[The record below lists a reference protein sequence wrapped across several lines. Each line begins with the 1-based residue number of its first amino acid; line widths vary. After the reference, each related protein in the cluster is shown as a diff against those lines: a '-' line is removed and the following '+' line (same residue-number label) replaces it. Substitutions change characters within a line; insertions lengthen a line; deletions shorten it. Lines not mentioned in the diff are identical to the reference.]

1 MTVAQDLAAAQL
13 ADPKLFADPG
23 AVLDLYRQLRNEAPL
38 ARAEPE
44 GYRPFWALTRYHDIR
59 DIERQPDI
67 FQAGPRTVLLPTKVE
82 DAYRRIYGDPNGIKP
97 LTHMDGQHHRLHR
110 GVMLDWFGTK
120 NLKNYYDQVGR
131 IAKEFVDRMED
142 YGGSCDFCTDI
153 AYSFPLRVIM
163 TLMAIPAEDEP
174 HLLKLTQRL
183 LSPADGIGKSKNKS
197 RAAGE
202 APRDVAAEFGD
213 YFRDLTRDRIR
224 NPGHDIISTIANASI
239 NGGPMAA
246 NEMTSY
252 YIIMATAGHDTT
264 AASISGG
271 LSGLIDFPDQFAKL
285 RADPNL
291 MATAADEFI
300 RWTAPVKH
308 FMRTSTIDIDLHGRT
323 IPAGEAVML
332 CYASGCRDETVFDTP
347 DNFRVDRPLNPAH
360 VAFGFGPHLC
370 LGRNLAKLDISAFY
384 GELLPRL
391 KSVEPA
397 GDRTYIE
404 SVLVSGLKTMPVQ
417 YGFN

>member
-1 MTVAQDLAAAQL
+1 M
-13 ADPKLFADPG
+13 
-23 AVLDLYRQLRNEAPL
+23 
-38 ARAEPE
+38 
-44 GYRPFWALTRYHDIR
+44 
-59 DIERQPDI
+59 
-67 FQAGPRTVLLPTKVE
+67 
-82 DAYRRIYGDPNGIKP
+82 
-97 LTHMDGQHHRLHR
+97 
-110 GVMLDWFGTK
+110 
-120 NLKNYYDQVGR
+120 
-131 IAKEFVDRMED
+131 
-142 YGGSCDFCTDI
+142 
-153 AYSFPLRVIM
+153 
-163 TLMAIPAEDEP
+163 
-174 HLLKLTQRL
+174 
-183 LSPADGIGKSKNKS
+183 
-197 RAAGE
+197 
-202 APRDVAAEFGD
+202 AAEFGD